1 MNKEEL
7 KAKLKEMIAV
17 VDEELAKTANVSDNM
32 EIREGLGLDSLQIVE
47 LLFEIEEQL
56 DVKIEDEE
64 AQKLR
69 TVGSLLDIIE
79 AKLSA
84 AEAD

>member
-1 MNKEEL
+1 MTREEL

-17 VDEELAKTANVSDNM
+17 VDEDLAKAADVSDDL

-79 AKLSA
+79 VKLSA

>member
-79 AKLSA
+79 VKLSA